1 MSAKLELRGFD
12 DLIRDLTALPA
23 TLNHGA
29 DPILLRYARQAEA
42 QLVAAYPV
50 VTGALRGG
58 VKIVERTARGVATL
72 YTLVSSAPHA
82 HLFEFGTA
90 RTTPRATFL
99 PITERDRRAATAAV
113 SDLVRDQGLTVH
125 GDRT

>member
-12 DLIRDLTALPA
+12 DLLRDLAALPA
-23 TLNHGA
+23 TLNQGA
-29 DPILLRYARQAEA
+29 DPILLRHARQAEA
-42 QLVAAYPV
+42 RVLAAYPI
-50 VTGALRGG
+50 VTGALRAG

-82 HLFEFGTA
+82 HLYEFGTA

-113 SDLVRDQGLTVH
+113 SEMVRAQGITVG

>member
-1 MSAKLELRGFD
+1 VPNKLELRGFD
-12 DLIRDLTALPA
+12 ELKRELAALPVK
-23 TLNHGA
+23 LQHDA

-42 QLVAAYPV
+42 RVLAEYPI
-50 VTGALRGG
+50 VTGALRAG

-82 HLFEFGTA
+82 HLYEFGTA
-90 RTTPRATFL
+90 RTAPRATFL
-99 PITERDRRAATAAV
+99 PITERDRRAATVEVAE
-113 SDLVRDQGLTVH
+113 LVRAEGITVG